1 MEESIVKFKGLIASI
16 SICLLL
22 GFSVSV
28 SNNLNKASGEIKKLK
43 VELKEVKSENTDL
56 ETSNSMLDNTIDLLK
71 EELNRKPPTIDEQ
84 NAFYHASQVYGV
96 DYKLL
101 LAISQ
106 LETGFFTSD
115 VYNNYNNVGGI
126 KAKNGHNEY
135 QYFDTK
141 VESIYEMA
149 RIIRYNYLD
158 LGLDT
163 PTKMAHKYCPPTP
176 ESWSRQVSNLM
187 KEI

>member
-1 MEESIVKFKGLIASI
+1 MNNKKIMCLVGLFFGASI
-16 SICLLL
+16 SFNFDLI
-22 GFSVSV
+22 G
-28 SNNLNKASGEIKKLK
+28 
-43 VELKEVKSENTDL
+43 ELKDTKAQVGKLNTELREVKNQNTNL
-56 ETSNSMLDNTIDLLK
+56 TTSNSMLDNTIELLK
-71 EELNRKPPTIDEQ
+71 EELNKKPPTVDEQ
-84 NAFYHASQVYGV
+84 NAFYHASQVYNV

-126 KAKNGHNEY
+126 KAQSGHNEY
-135 QYFDTK
+135 QYFNTK

-163 PTKMAHKYCPPTP
+163 PSKMSYKYCPPTP
-176 ESWSRQVSNLM
+176 ESWARQVSNLM